1 MPELPEV
8 EFAVRRLRRLARGRT
23 VVALNVHHPSQR
35 RQLRSRAIRRVTDRR
50 IIAVERRGK
59 HQLLCLD
66 DGAILLVHFR
76 MNGDWEYTRATD
88 ALPPHTRVSL
98 DLSGGRRVSLTDSR
112 ALCTVRWCAPGALP
126 DLGLGPE
133 PEDPALTG
141 AALRA
146 RLAGRRGPIKPALL
160 DQALVAGVG
169 NIYAAE
175 ACWHARIHPAA
186 RASRLSLQRVTRLL
200 DALRATLSDGHENA
214 RRQSRGE
221 RQIPFEVYDRA
232 LEPCSRCDAPIR
244 RIAQAGRGTWYCP
257 RCQRS

>member
-8 EFAVRRLRRLARGRT
+8 EFAVRRLRQFARGRT
-23 VVALNVHHPSQR
+23 VVALTVHHPSQR
-35 RQLRSRAIRRVTDRR
+35 RQLPSRAIRRVIARR
-50 IIAVERRGK
+50 IVDVERRGK
-59 HQLLCLD
+59 HQLVSLD

-76 MNGDWEYTRATD
+76 MNGDWEYGRATD

-98 DLSGGRRVSLTDSR
+98 ELSGGRRVSLTDSR

-133 PEDPALTG
+133 PEDPSLTG
-141 AALRA
+141 AVLRA
-146 RLAGRRGPIKPALL
+146 RLAGTRGPIKPALL

-186 RASRLSLQRVTRLL
+186 RANRLSLPRVARLL
-200 DALRATLSDGHENA
+200 DGLRATLADGHENA
-214 RRQSRGE
+214 GRPSRRE
-221 RQIPFEVYDRA
+221 RKVPFEVYDRGG
-232 LEPCSRCDAPIR
+232 EPCSRCDGPIR
-244 RIAQAGRGTWYCP
+244 RITQAGRGTWYCP
-257 RCQRS
+257 CCQRS